1 MEIRV
6 LKYFLT
12 VAKEGSIT
20 KAAKSLHL
28 TQPTLSRQIQELE
41 KELNQKLLVRSNH
54 NIKLTNEG
62 LILSKRA
69 EEILDMVEKT
79 QKELSSINKNIS
91 GEIYIGSGET
101 EVIKYI
107 AEIIKEINVEYP
119 DISFNM
125 HNGNLEDVTEKLDKG
140 LIDFGIIM
148 QPADSSKYNKISL
161 PKKDSWGIVMRKD
174 SCLANKKSISLTDLE
189 KVPLILS
196 KKVFRKISANDEI
209 FQWFNDKKKNL
220 KVVMTHNL
228 FYNAA
233 IMAEQGIGYLLT
245 LNNLANT
252 SKNSNLCFI
261 PLEPEIETG
270 WDVIWKKNQIF
281 SPAANIFL
289 ERLNKYKNIWEK

>member
-12 VAKEGSIT
+12 IAKEGSIT

-148 QPADSSKYNKISL
+148 QPADLSKYNKISL

-174 SCLANKKSISLTDLE
+174 SYLANKKSISLTDLE